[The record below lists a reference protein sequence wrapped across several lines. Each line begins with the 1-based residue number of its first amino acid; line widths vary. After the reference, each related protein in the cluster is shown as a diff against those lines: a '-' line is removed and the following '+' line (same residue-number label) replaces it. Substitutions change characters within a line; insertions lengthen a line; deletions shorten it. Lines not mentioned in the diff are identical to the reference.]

1 MENRVQEQMQSILK
15 SIYFSELIFIINVE
29 EYFYN
34 NIFEMVGQ
42 LMFKSEML
50 NNALASLVTSLTMTY
65 SDWV

>member
-1 MENRVQEQMQSILK
+1 MQSILK
-15 SIYFSELIFIINVE
+15 SIYFSELIFIINAD

-65 SDWV
+65 SD

>member
-15 SIYFSELIFIINVE
+15 SIYFSELIFIINAD

>member
-1 MENRVQEQMQSILK
+1 VENRVQEQMQSILK
-15 SIYFSELIFIINVE
+15 SIYFSELIFIINAD

-65 SDWV
+65 SD

>member
-15 SIYFSELIFIINVE
+15 STFFSELIINVE
-29 EYFYN
+29 EHFYN
-34 NIFEMVGQ
+34 NKYIFEMLGQ

-65 SDWV
+65 SD

>member
-65 SDWV
+65 SD